1 MPRIYFLALP
11 GFMQTIISFLLKS
24 IEGQFSSVTQ
34 SSIWGCGWIAEQK
47 GEKESAGGGDF
58 EEGS

>member
-1 MPRIYFLALP
+1 
-11 GFMQTIISFLLKS
+11 MQTIISFLLKS
-24 IEGQFSSVTQ
+24 IEGQFSSMTQ
-34 SSIWGCGWIAEQK
+34 SSIWGCGWIAEQE